1 MVRMP
6 KTEPEMTRNERFR
19 GSWWIGNKTMDSSN
33 TDERGFQM
41 EPRIPSK
48 TVARLSSLTG
58 VFASQAYLI
67 HATFFAHALTPV
79 EVYVLDPKTHLHL
92 VTGQIGN
99 IEEVFH
105 WNGLVSTILIAV
117 LVFALGW
124 VAARG
129 TAKLLSGSG
138 SQDLTQI
145 QRSPLAPAVPASD
158 IATAST
164 EGIA

>member
-1 MVRMP
+1 MKLVDLH
-6 KTEPEMTRNERFR
+6 KTAN
-19 GSWWIGNKTMDSSN
+19 SSN
-33 TDERGFQM
+33 MVARGFEI
-41 EPRIPSK
+41 EPTLFPSK

-92 VTGQIGN
+92 LAGQIGN

-124 VAARG
+124 MAARG
-129 TAKLLSGSG
+129 TARLISGSG
-138 SQDLTQI
+138 SKGSLSQLN
-145 QRSPLAPAVPASD
+145 RSQLAPAMPS
-158 IATAST
+158 
-164 EGIA
+164 E